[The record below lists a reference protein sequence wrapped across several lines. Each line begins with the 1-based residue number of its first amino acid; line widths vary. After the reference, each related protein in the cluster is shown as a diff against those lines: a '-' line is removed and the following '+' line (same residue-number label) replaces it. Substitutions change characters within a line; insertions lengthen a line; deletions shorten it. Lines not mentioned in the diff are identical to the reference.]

1 MKNVKYVIIGAICV
15 CLVVGYYAY
24 YTREKSKKEE
34 VEVSEVQKIILKDL
48 SGKSYPATP
57 REVVKFYNRI
67 IACYYNE
74 EFTDEELRKL
84 TDQARILMDKELA
97 DNNPAEQYYQR
108 VASEVQTYRDNKLTI
123 TNVNISDSN
132 DIETVELDGKD
143 CAYVD
148 ASYLVRKGGDLVK
161 TNQSYI
167 LRKDDGGKW
176 RILAFELV
184 EGE

>member
-1 MKNVKYVIIGAICV
+1 MKNGVKSIVVVVV
-15 CLVVGYYAY
+15 CAALCLGYYY
-24 YTREKSKKEE
+24 YLTQKDSGKEQELSE
-34 VEVSEVQKIILKDL
+34 VEMVVSKDL
-48 SGKSYPATP
+48 EKSYPKTA

-74 EFTDEELRKL
+74 EFTEEELHQL
-84 TDQARILMDKELA
+84 TDQARALMDKELA
-97 DNNPAEQYYQR
+97 DNNPSEQYYQR
-108 VASEVQTYRDNKLTI
+108 VAGEVQSYRDDKLTI

-132 DIETVELDGKD
+132 DIQTIELDGKD
-143 CAYVD
+143 CAYVN
-148 ASYLVRKGGDLVK
+148 ASYLVRKGSELVK

-167 LRKDDGGKW
+167 LRKDDEGKW

>member
-1 MKNVKYVIIGAICV
+1 MKKMKYVIIGVLIV
-15 CLVVGYYAY
+15 GLVVGYYAY
-24 YTREKSKKEE
+24 YTHEKSKKEE
-34 VEVSEVQKIILKDL
+34 VELSEVQKIILKDL

-74 EFTDEELRKL
+74 EFTEEELHQL
-84 TDQARILMDKELA
+84 TDQARALMDNELA
-97 DNNPAEQYYQR
+97 DNNPSEQYYQR
-108 VASEVQTYRDNKLTI
+108 VAGEVQSYRDDKLTI

-132 DIETVELDGKD
+132 DIQTIELDGKD
-143 CAYVD
+143 CAYVN
-148 ASYLVRKGGDLVK
+148 ASYLVRKGSELVK

-167 LRKDDGGKW
+167 LRKDDEGKW

>member
-1 MKNVKYVIIGAICV
+1 M
-15 CLVVGYYAY
+15 
-24 YTREKSKKEE
+24 
-34 VEVSEVQKIILKDL
+34 ILKDL

-74 EFTDEELRKL
+74 EFTEEELHQL
-84 TDQARILMDKELA
+84 TDQARDLMDKELA
-97 DNNPAEQYYQR
+97 DNNPSEQYYQR
-108 VASEVQTYRDNKLTI
+108 VAGEVQSYRDDKLTI

-132 DIETVELDGKD
+132 DIQTIELDGKD
-143 CAYVD
+143 CAYVN
-148 ASYLVRKGGDLVK
+148 ASYLVRKGSELVK

-167 LRKDDGGKW
+167 LRKDDEGKW

>member
-1 MKNVKYVIIGAICV
+1 MKKITYVIVGAICV

-24 YTREKSKKEE
+24 FTHEKSKKEE

-74 EFTDEELRKL
+74 EFTEEELHKL
-84 TDQARILMDKELA
+84 TDQARCLMDQQLA
-97 DNNPAEQYYQR
+97 DNNPSEQYYQR
-108 VASEVQTYRDNKLTI
+108 VAVEVQSYRDDKLTI

-132 DIETVELDGKD
+132 DIQTVKIDGKD

-167 LRKDDGGKW
+167 LRKDDQGKW
-176 RILAFELV
+176 KILAFELT
-184 EGE
+184 EGD